1 MLKTLIL
8 ICLLIGQLDA
18 FITSSFRKDHG
29 SIQPS
34 CRNDGLSAS
43 SSRDE
48 NPPVERKTKELSR
61 RQMLAGA
68 LIASQIVTSPALAA
82 DSGSVMSKLISPQA
96 QSTKLEIG
104 LLESRVV
111 ENILNPPTYGMEG
124 SDVFYPS

>member
-8 ICLLIGQLDA
+8 NCLLIGQLDA
-18 FITSSFRKDHG
+18 FITSSFQKVLG
-29 SIQPS
+29 SSQPS
-34 CRNDGLSAS
+34 CRNDVLSAR

-48 NPPVERKTKELSR
+48 NAPFERKTKELSR
-61 RQMLAGA
+61 RQILAGA
-68 LIASQIVTSPALAA
+68 LTASQIVTSPALAA
-82 DSGSVMSKLISPQA
+82 DSGSVISNLMSPQA
-96 QSTKLEIG
+96 GSTELETG